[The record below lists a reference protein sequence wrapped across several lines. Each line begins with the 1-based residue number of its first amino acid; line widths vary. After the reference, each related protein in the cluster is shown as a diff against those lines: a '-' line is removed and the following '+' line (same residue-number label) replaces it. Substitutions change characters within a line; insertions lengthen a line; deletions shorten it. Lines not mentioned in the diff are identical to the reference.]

1 MIGDIGRGENIEYGG
16 GERKESIYV
25 INGDHGNGTDRML
38 CKLEWYYVVSCYCT
52 SSLCIFVSVCDVKS
66 ESVHLL
72 DGHVHVMLLRS
83 DGLSAHN
90 T

>member
-1 MIGDIGRGENIEYGG
+1 MGDIGRGENIEYGG

-38 CKLEWYYVVSCYCT
+38 CKLEWYYVVSCNST
-52 SSLCIFVSVCDVKS
+52 SSLCVFVSACDVKS
-66 ESVHLL
+66 ENVHLM
-72 DGHVHVMLLRS
+72 DGHVHDMLLRS